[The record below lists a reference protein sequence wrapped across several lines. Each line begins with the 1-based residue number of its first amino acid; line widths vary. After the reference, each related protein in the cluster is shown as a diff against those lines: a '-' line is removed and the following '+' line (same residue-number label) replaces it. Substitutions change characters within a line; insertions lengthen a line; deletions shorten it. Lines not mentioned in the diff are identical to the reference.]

1 MYVVFVTAP
10 RKNAAEIARHL
21 VEKQLAACV
30 NIADVRSV
38 YAWKGKIEDADEAL
52 LIIKTRE
59 QLFTRLKKEI
69 SDIHPYET
77 PEIIG
82 FPVTQSS
89 EKYLKWVEE
98 STSQ

>member
-10 RKNAAEIARHL
+10 REKAQEIARYV
-21 VEKQLAACV
+21 VEKKLVACV
-30 NIADVRSV
+30 NIVDVRSI
-38 YAWKGKIEDADEAL
+38 YTWKGKVEETDEAL
-52 LIIKTRE
+52 LIMKTRE
-59 QLFTRLKKEI
+59 PVFARLKKEV
-69 SDIHPYET
+69 SEIHPYDV

-82 FPVTQSS
+82 FPITKSS